1 MKKKVTIVALIAL
14 LLVLLTGVFLVI
26 MLNVTAE
33 DAPEEEEKVVDI
45 TMFSAYTDHE
55 VYQNIPAMKTE
66 NGKFSAVEDYGK
78 KDYLMNV
85 NGSTVEEYK
94 EYITTL
100 EKAGFKK
107 HSDNGEDAMEGYA
120 YTASFTKDN
129 LAFTVSHAIREDH
142 TYLVASP
149 GDSLSPHLVYDDSYM
164 DGVTPDAKTSVHM
177 LELHTNGNSFVIK
190 LKNGHFVVHD
200 GGIAKDAPYLL
211 DYLESLTPGDEIPV
225 IEGWFISHAHG
236 DHSGAL
242 LAISKNVQWVNRVRV
257 EGVYFSQPSPMVY
270 EKLTMGGE
278 DPTNGM
284 MTGMVHA
291 AFKDQNG
298 NAAKSYRPLFG
309 QRLYFCDIMIDVSLS
324 MEQFPPEA
332 YYSNDFND
340 TSVWLMHHIEG
351 QRFLIAGDTHHTGM
365 RVAMNMFEEEYFDLD
380 VFAVF
385 HHAINVWDYFT
396 DYCTYKT
403 VLYTSWREA
412 SIWEPSRP
420 SLARVAENE
429 HLRQSCEEYV
439 SHGEG
444 TVVLTFPYKVGTY
457 EKLAPLDWKYDNGS
471 QLIDEQHAAG
481 QWVGTGSN

>member
-1 MKKKVTIVALIAL
+1 MIGVLVALLIAL
-14 LLVLLTGVFLVI
+14 LTPIFLLVMIKVRTSL
-26 MLNVTAE
+26 AK
-33 DAPEEEEKVVDI
+33 EEPVEKIDI
-45 TMFSAYTDHE
+45 KMFSAYTDCE
-55 VYQNIPAMKTE
+55 QFQNVPYMETE
-66 NGKFSAVEDYGK
+66 SGKISEAEDYGNE
-78 KDYLMNV
+78 DFCINV
-85 NGSTVEEYK
+85 SGSTVEEYK
-94 EYITTL
+94 AYLGVL
-100 EKAGFKK
+100 EKSGFKK

-120 YTASFTKDN
+120 YTASYTKDN
-129 LAFTVSHAIREDH
+129 LVLTVSHAIKEDH
-142 TYLVASP
+142 TYLMAAF
-149 GDSLSPHLVYDDSYM
+149 DRELSPYLVYQDSYM

-177 LELHTNGNSFVIK
+177 LELHSNGNSFIIK

-200 GGIAKDAPYLL
+200 GGKANDAPYFL
-211 DYLESLTPGDEIPV
+211 DYIEGLVPEGEIPI
-225 IEGWFISHAHG
+225 IEAWFISHAHG

-242 LAISKNVQWVNRVRV
+242 LQISKNMSDVKRLYVQGIYFV
-257 EGVYFSQPSPMVY
+257 EPSDMVY

-278 DPTNGM
+278 DPTNSY
-284 MTGMVHA
+284 MTSRINRM
-291 AFKDQNG
+291 FKDENG
-298 NAAKSYRPLFG
+298 EMTRAYRPQFG
-309 QRLYFCDIMIDVSLS
+309 QRYYFCDIMVDVSLA
-324 MEQFPPEA
+324 MEQFPPES
-332 YYSNDFND
+332 YYSSDFND
-340 TSVWLMHHIEG
+340 TSTWLMHHIEG

-439 SHGEG
+439 SHGNG
-444 TVVLTFPYKVGTY
+444 TVVMTFPYKVGTY
-457 EKLAPLDWKYDNGS
+457 EVMKPLDWKYDNGVKG
-471 QLIDEQHAAG
+471 IDAEHAAG